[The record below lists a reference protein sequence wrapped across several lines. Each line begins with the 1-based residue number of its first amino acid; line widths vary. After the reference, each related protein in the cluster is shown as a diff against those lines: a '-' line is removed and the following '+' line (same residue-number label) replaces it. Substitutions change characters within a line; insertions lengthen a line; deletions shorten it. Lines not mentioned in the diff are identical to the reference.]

1 MPWRTVGEI
10 GTNSGIRLTADDTV
24 AALKGHADDYDALV
38 FSCGDAV
45 PVFARHAGEPYN
57 LDLME
62 VIREFAGRDKIVIGH
77 CAAGMMFEK
86 AGVASGRKLSVHP
99 LAKAAI
105 VQGQAVDEPSAVD
118 GNFWTARDEGTDLDD
133 DAPAARRIEKVA
145 FAYSGTSRIPS
156 LRFSAA
162 AGFAVLDGRV
172 SFSRRKC
179 YLCSQTDNKV
189 RYFLELSY
197 SGKAYC
203 GWQVQPGDPSVQQA
217 VQQALST
224 LLRHETV
231 VVGAGPDRYG
241 RACLVLC
248 GPFRCGTGG
257 GRSGPVLLPFECRAA
272 RRHCR
277 ERSEKGPRRRACPF
291 RRRTARV

>member
-1 MPWRTVGEI
+1 MP
-10 GTNSGIRLTADDTV
+10 RLLEELKSSLCVFGDESDPV
-24 AALKGHADDYDALV
+24 AAIFG
-38 FSCGDAV
+38 
-45 PVFARHAGEPYN
+45 
-57 LDLME
+57 
-62 VIREFAGRDKIVIGH
+62 
-77 CAAGMMFEK
+77 
-86 AGVASGRKLSVHP
+86 SGL
-99 LAKAAI
+99 
-105 VQGQAVDEPSAVD
+105 
-118 GNFWTARDEGTDLDD
+118 
-133 DAPAARRIEKVA
+133 
-145 FAYSGTSRIPS
+145 
-156 LRFSAA
+156 
-162 AGFAVLDGRV
+162 GFAVLGGRV

-224 LLRHETV
+224 LLRHETP
-231 VVGAGPDRYG
+231 GRRGRAGPIR
-241 RACLVLC
+241 RASLVLC
-248 GPFRCGTGG
+248 GPFRRGAGG